1 LPGGKENP
9 ANFAERVRFS
19 SQAIGDLKKFARI
32 SVTCGIGAARTQ
44 AAWRL
49 QP

>member
-1 LPGGKENP
+1 LPVGKEHP

-19 SQAIGDLKKFARI
+19 SQAIDDLKKFARI
-32 SVTCGIGAARTQ
+32 SVTCGIAAARAG